1 MRRFIFLAIIFFMNK
16 LEMIDKV
23 IFFVVV
29 QILYLSYIVGLRP
42 QGSSKENLID
52 VINEVF
58 YTYFVM
64 FLLYY
69 NSEGRWSETIT
80 EAYFWIMMSNNFVLM
95 LVTFRKR
102 PLIIFSIFD
111 KICHYV
117 NSKSMKKISGE
128 TTK

>member
-69 NSEGRWSETIT
+69 NSEERWSETIT

-95 LVTFRKR
+95 LVTFSKR